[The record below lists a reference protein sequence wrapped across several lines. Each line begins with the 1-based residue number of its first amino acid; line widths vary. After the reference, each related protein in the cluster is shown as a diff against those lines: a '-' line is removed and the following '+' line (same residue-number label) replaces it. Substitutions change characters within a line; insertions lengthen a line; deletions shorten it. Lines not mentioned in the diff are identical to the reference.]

1 MRDKE
6 HEGARSQSIL
16 WGRLRWRSSLSSA
29 AKELHPP
36 DNLILDQALEGQL
49 SSRIMN
55 EESRLCMIE
64 ISASMCFNKTAS
76 IADQASSR
84 VSVMAPW

>member
-1 MRDKE
+1 M
-6 HEGARSQSIL
+6 
-16 WGRLRWRSSLSSA
+16 SSA